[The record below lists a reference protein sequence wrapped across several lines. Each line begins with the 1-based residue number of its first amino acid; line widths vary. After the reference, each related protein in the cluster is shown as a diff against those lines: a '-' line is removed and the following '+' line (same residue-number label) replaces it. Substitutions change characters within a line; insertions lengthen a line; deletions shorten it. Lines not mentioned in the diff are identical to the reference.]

1 MDNLKIGHKI
11 KKLRELK
18 NLTQEHMANS
28 IGITQGAY
36 SRMELGETEI
46 TYSKLEKISEELGMK
61 PEDVIAFNES
71 VVFNVMNNQTG
82 NGLVINKQTKAQL
95 SYGELVADASQLPVP
110 QKPKLKPF
118 TEFNQIGKPS
128 KRPDVPSKVDG
139 TAIFGMDVQLPGML
153 YASIIHSLGL
163 YKYG

>member
-36 SRMELGETEI
+36 SRMELGESEI

-61 PEDVIAFNES
+61 PEEIIAFNES

-82 NGLVINKQTKAQL
+82 NGLIINNGQLLEMEKNLFEQQIILLKEENKHLKKVI
-95 SYGELVADASQLPVP
+95 E
-110 QKPKLKPF
+110 
-118 TEFNQIGKPS
+118 
-128 KRPDVPSKVDG
+128 
-139 TAIFGMDVQLPGML
+139 
-153 YASIIHSLGL
+153 GL
-163 YKYG
+163 LNR

>member
-82 NGLVINKQTKAQL
+82 NGLVINNSQL
-95 SYGELVADASQLPVP
+95 SDTEKNLFEQQIIL
-110 QKPKLKPF
+110 LK
-118 TEFNQIGKPS
+118 EENAHLK
-128 KRPDVPSKVDG
+128 KV
-139 TAIFGMDVQLPGML
+139 IE
-153 YASIIHSLGL
+153 SLL
-163 YKYG
+163 SR

>member
-61 PEDVIAFNES
+61 PEEVIAFNES

-82 NGLVINKQTKAQL
+82 NGLVINNSQL
-95 SYGELVADASQLPVP
+95 SEAEKNLFEQQIIL
-110 QKPKLKPF
+110 LKEEN
-118 TEFNQIGKPS
+118 THLKKVIEDLL
-128 KRPDVPSKVDG
+128 KR
-139 TAIFGMDVQLPGML
+139 
-153 YASIIHSLGL
+153 
-163 YKYG
+163 

>member
-61 PEDVIAFNES
+61 PEDVIEFNES

-82 NGLVINKQTKAQL
+82 NGLVINNSQL
-95 SYGELVADASQLPVP
+95 SEAEKNLFEQQIIL
-110 QKPKLKPF
+110 LKEEN
-118 TEFNQIGKPS
+118 THLKKVIEGLL
-128 KRPDVPSKVDG
+128 KR
-139 TAIFGMDVQLPGML
+139 
-153 YASIIHSLGL
+153 
-163 YKYG
+163 